1 MLLLVSLGM
10 VGCASAPQ
18 PDVASK
24 IEVSMVEP
32 VVEPEVNQTPDVNEI
47 LTVFKEWRGTP
58 YRFGGTS
65 ERGIDCSAF
74 AREVYRNAVG
84 IELPRDTRSQVHE
97 GTRVSRQELVEGDLV
112 FFKINPRL
120 NHVGIYVG
128 NGEFIHASTR
138 AGVTRS
144 RLDNQYWRNKFWQ
157 ARRIEI

>member
-24 IEVSMVEP
+24 IEVSMMEP

-97 GTRVSRQELVEGDLV
+97 GTRVSKQELVEGDLV
-112 FFKINPRL
+112 FFKISSRL

>member
-24 IEVSMVEP
+24 IEVSMMEP

-97 GTRVSRQELVEGDLV
+97 GTRVSKQELVEGE
-112 FFKINPRL
+112 IGRA
-120 NHVGIYVG
+120 HV
-128 NGEFIHASTR
+128 
-138 AGVTRS
+138 
-144 RLDNQYWRNKFWQ
+144 
-157 ARRIEI
+157 

>member
-32 VVEPEVNQTPDVNEI
+32 VVEPEVNPTPDVNEI

-84 IELPRDTRSQVHE
+84 IELPRDTSSQVHE